1 MKTTTRETYT
11 IPGTDIEVELPY
23 KPSFIMEHKEPLIR
37 VAEDKVIVGYLAD
50 DSNCENP
57 LTSCDGMG
65 AIYECRRH
73 GDTLRDYEKALG
85 LYDGGP
91 DLDLVAEE
99 AVTQAGLHLI
109 LNDPLEKEAALE
121 RCLDQYA
128 KEGDES
134 DEDFLRRIL
143 DSPSELECVLD
154 DVDRLRLALWR
165 EGRNNGTIG
174 DKHAVLL
181 DVYEHSGIS
190 YSLSGEGMQCQWD
203 TARGGAVWVPD
214 KYAREE
220 IVRRGPVYQKGK
232 IIQQPLK
239 SKTQYG
245 VRTYASFGFFDDV
258 VHPTFEHWHEAFSY
272 LEQLDNVTYL
282 QPLADAEH
290 DAAREIAKSAAEEY
304 TSWCN
309 GDCYG
314 VVVAIFDRYGEIL
327 DEDACWG
334 YIGDDYAYQALQ
346 DEFPKED

>member
-57 LTSCDGMG
+57 LTSCDGTG
-65 AIYECRRH
+65 RIYECRRH
-73 GDTLRDYEKALG
+73 SDTLRNYEEALG

-91 DLDLVAEE
+91 NLELVDEE

-190 YSLSGEGMQCQWD
+190 YSLSGDGMQCQWD

-220 IVRRGPVYQKGK
+220 IVRRGEVYRKGDVNE
-232 IIQQPLK
+232 LK
-239 SKTQYG
+239 SGKFE
-245 VRTYASFGFFDDV
+245 VRTLRDATSYTNV
-258 VHPTFEHWHEAFSY
+258 THPDFENWHEAFAY
-272 LEQLDNVTYL
+272 LAGLAVTY
-282 QPLADAEH
+282 QRDQITAEQI
-290 DAAREIAKSAAEEY
+290 AAREIAKSAAEEY